1 MDAEDAAVVEDAL
14 ADFEL
19 SPPEAPLSPALDPSV
34 DWAQLLRN
42 LHPELARDPSTARIA
57 SQIDQLDLV
66 QPARQPRYVVRS
78 HPTPPPDSD
87 VSDDGLLPPPTLP
100 VALPRL
106 AHLEPCRETSLQALV
121 DILNWQALQDGYWLV
136 NCKTTRVAD
145 GVHGPVGVPEGP
157 YRVQSVMYACTMH
170 RRRPRVEDE
179 HRKRRYKSAKSNCS
193 FKILLDIFNDGTAC
207 FKGWTPKQV
216 DNGWKEHNHGFLQP
230 TEIAQARRQDPE
242 QTASATAMIQAGL
255 TARRILPQ
263 LRQDF
268 PDAVRLKPKDVYN
281 LAFWHHMHA
290 RLGGTETEA
299 LLKKLDAGEELY
311 RGTRDPDTSV

>member
-1 MDAEDAAVVEDAL
+1 MDAEDDAIVEDAL
-14 ADFEL
+14 ADFNL
-19 SPPEAPLSPALDPSV
+19 SPQEAPLSPALDPTV
-34 DWAQLLRN
+34 NWAQILRN
-42 LHPELARDPSTARIA
+42 VYGELARDPSTARMA
-57 SQIDQLDLV
+57 SQIDELGLE
-66 QPARQPRYVVRS
+66 QPASQPRYAVRS

-87 VSDDGLLPPPTLP
+87 VSDDGLLPLPTLP
-100 VALPRL
+100 VTLPRL
-106 AHLEPCRETSLQALV
+106 AHLEPCKAPSQQALLDV
-121 DILNWQALQDGYWLV
+121 LNRQALKDGYWLV

-170 RRRPRVEDE
+170 RRRPRVEDV
-179 HRKRRYKSAKSNCS
+179 HRKRRYKSAKSNCG
-193 FKILLDIFNDGTAC
+193 FKILLDILNDGSAC

-216 DNGWKEHNHGFLQP
+216 DNGWKEHNHGFLQA
-230 TEIAQARRQDPE
+230 TEIVQARRQDQE
-242 QTASATAMIQAGL
+242 QNASATAMIQAGL

-263 LRQDF
+263 LRRDF

-281 LAFWHHMHA
+281 QAFWHHMHA